1 MQEYN
6 GGSAVPENPTLL
18 RAVYAGPSASD
29 VETIPQATFPAGTA
43 TTGRLT
49 LPQVLPTIVFPMIGC
64 FLYVAGMP
72 MGETFEFLAGCGG
85 IGAAVTVSVTGGR
98 RVAIGLA
105 HAVLSAAGT
114 R

>member
-6 GGSAVPENPTLL
+6 GGFAVPENTTLL
-18 RAVYAGPSASD
+18 SAVYAGSSASD
-29 VETIPQATFPAGTA
+29 VEAIPPAIPSGSLTA
-43 TTGRLT
+43 GRLT

-72 MGETFEFLAGCGG
+72 TGETFEFLAGCGG

-105 HAVLSAAGT
+105 HAVLSAAGS